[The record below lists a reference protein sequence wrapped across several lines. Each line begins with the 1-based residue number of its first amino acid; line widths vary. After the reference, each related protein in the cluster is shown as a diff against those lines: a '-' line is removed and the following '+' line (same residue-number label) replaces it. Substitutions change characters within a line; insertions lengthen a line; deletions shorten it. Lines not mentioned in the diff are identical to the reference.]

1 MRRFISYFRVS
12 TARQGES
19 GLGLEAQRK
28 AVVDFLNGGPWEVLG
43 EYTEIESGKHADRP
57 ELRKALA
64 RRTGS
69 TVLSEAGPALA

>member
-12 TARQGES
+12 TARQGDS

-28 AVVDFLNGGPWEVLG
+28 AVVDFLNGPWEVLG

-57 ELRKALA
+57 ELNNRSY
-64 RRTGS
+64 R
-69 TVLSEAGPALA
+69 